1 MGRFSVKL
9 AARTWHIGVG
19 RWVFLL
25 GPGLLIGAMLVW
37 WSVDIAKNIQYQPK
51 KLHSKKKWFLEH
63 SRRISGEK
71 AWMYVRVEDRGLES
85 KRLVACCSHVRT
97 KCHELSLN
105 LEDFLPGEMVSHSAW
120 RITGATQ
127 NSLRHTQAWS
137 LIVSSLLRFKIS
149 NRHVHFALTTL
160 GIRPWVF
167 RCRIHFHSS
176 KDNTDWVWALWQRI
190 AADLVGAVS

>member
-1 MGRFSVKL
+1 MSFSFG
-9 AARTWHIGVG
+9 ARPPDRCYVS
-19 RWVFLL
+19 
-25 GPGLLIGAMLVW
+25 LVECRYCQEYPI
-37 WSVDIAKNIQYQPK
+37 STQKTTF
-51 KLHSKKKWFLEH
+51 HKKWFLEH

-97 KCHELSLN
+97 KCHELRLN
-105 LEDFLPGEMVSHSAW
+105 LEDFLPGEMVSHSVW